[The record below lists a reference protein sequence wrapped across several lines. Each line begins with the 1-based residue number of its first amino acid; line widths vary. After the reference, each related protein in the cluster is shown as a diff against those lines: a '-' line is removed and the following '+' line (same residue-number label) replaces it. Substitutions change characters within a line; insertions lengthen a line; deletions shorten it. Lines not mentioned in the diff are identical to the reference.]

1 MKTSFLLCV
10 FIVLFSFGS
19 ANAQD
24 KSSSPNWPDRKV
36 LPIEPYQKT
45 GKIAP
50 NIKDSDPIEWPK
62 EIGAPAGAPNVLL
75 IMIDD
80 VGFGTSTAFG
90 GPVPTPTFDSLAR
103 NGLMYNRFHTTA
115 VCSSSRAALITGRNH
130 HTAATGIIMEFS
142 TPFPGYNSLVPHSVA
157 TIGKILTD
165 NGYGTAWFGKNHN
178 VPDWQTS
185 PAGPFNLWPTGLGFE
200 YFYGFLGADAN
211 QFRPAL
217 MENTKPVDPYLV
229 DGKVDT
235 SYILDKDLAD
245 HAINWIH
252 TQKSVSPN
260 KPFFAYYTPGTAHA
274 PHQAPKEWIAKFKGK
289 FDYGFEKQ
297 RIMTY
302 EKQKA
307 MGVIPKD
314 AKLTPTPAEYQ
325 KWDALS
331 PNMKKI
337 VAREMEVYAAQLAY
351 CDYQVGRV
359 IQSIKDM
366 GQLDNTL
373 IIYIMGDNGAS
384 AEDPTGHGLTSEIGI
399 MVNGEQDTEDFML
412 KNLDNFGGPWLA
424 EHYSQS
430 WAHAMNTPYQWDKKI
445 ASHLGGSRTGMVI
458 SWPARI
464 KQVGQMR
471 SQFTHIT
478 DVVPTILE
486 AANIPAPDS
495 VDGFKQEPMA
505 GVSMMYTFDS
515 ATAPER
521 HTTQYFEIIANRA
534 IYKDG
539 WMANTTPKILPW
551 EGTHAASADPLNDY
565 KWELYNLNTDFSQ
578 ADNIAAKNPQKL
590 KEMQQAFMVE
600 AAKYKVFPLDD
611 RYIER
616 VNPENR
622 PNLNKGR
629 THYEFYEGSSRI
641 TEAMAP
647 NMKNTSYSITADI
660 DVKAGDEGMIITQGG
675 YFAGTALML
684 LKGKPTFAYAFSHYP
699 NHKWTIQS
707 PTPLTAGK
715 HTIVMNFD
723 YAGGGAGKPA
733 KVTLL
738 VDGTQVANGDIPMT
752 VPKRFS
758 ADETLDVGEDFGTPV
773 TRDYEVPFT
782 FQGKIAKVTV
792 DLKP

>member
-782 FQGKIAKVTV
+782 F
-792 DLKP
+792 

>member
-1 MKTSFLLCV
+1 MKPLSKYFIRLVFLISINLV
-10 FIVLFSFGS
+10 
-19 ANAQD
+19 NAQQ
-24 KSSSPNWPDRKV
+24 SNAWPDRTV

-50 NIKDSDPIEWPK
+50 TIKDSDPIEWPK
-62 EIGAPAGAPNVLL
+62 EISAPDGAPNVLL

-80 VGFGTSTAFG
+80 VGYGATSTFG
-90 GPVPTPTFDSLAR
+90 GPIPTPVFDNLAK
-103 NGLMYNRFHTTA
+103 NGLTYNRFHTTA

-142 TPFPGYNSLVPHSVA
+142 TPYPGYNSLVPRSVA
-157 TIGKILTD
+157 SIGKILTD
-165 NGYGTAWFGKNHN
+165 NGYGTSWFGKNHN

-200 YFYGFLGADAN
+200 YFYGFLGADAH

-217 MENTKPVDPYLV
+217 MQNTKPVDPYIV
-229 DGKVDT
+229 DGKVDEN
-235 SYILDKDLAD
+235 YILDKDLANK
-245 HAINWIH
+245 AINWIQ

-260 KPFFAYYTPGTAHA
+260 KPFFVYYTPGTAHA
-274 PHQAPKEWIAKFKGK
+274 PHQAPKDWIEKFKGK

-297 RIMTY
+297 RQMTF

-307 MGVIPKD
+307 MGIIPKD
-314 AKLTPTPAEYQ
+314 AKLAPTPSEYQ

-351 CDYQVGRV
+351 SDYQIGRV

-366 GQLDNTL
+366 GELDNTL

-399 MVNGEQDTEDFML
+399 MVNGEVDTEEFML
-412 KNLDNFGGPWLA
+412 KNIDNFGGPWMA

-458 SWPARI
+458 SWPAKI
-464 KQVGQMR
+464 KQTGQIR

-478 DVVPTILE
+478 DIVPTILE
-486 AANIPAPDS
+486 AATLPVPKS
-495 VDGFKQEPMA
+495 VDGFVQEPMA
-505 GVSMMYTFDS
+505 GTSIEYTFDS
-515 ATAPER
+515 AKAPEK
-521 HTTQYFEIIANRA
+521 HTTQYFEIIGNRA

-539 WMANTTPKILPW
+539 WIASTTPKILPW
-551 EGTHAASADPLNDY
+551 EGNHPASKDPVNDY
-565 KWELYNLNTDFSQ
+565 KWELYDLNTDFSQ
-578 ADNIAAKNPQKL
+578 TNDIAAKNPKKL
-590 KEMQQAFMVE
+590 KELQDEFNKE
-600 AAKYKVFPLDD
+600 ASKYEVYPLDD

-616 VNPENR
+616 LNPENR
-622 PNLNKGR
+622 PNFNKGR
-629 THYEFYEGSSRI
+629 NEFIYHQGSSRI
-641 TEAMAP
+641 TEGMAP
-647 NMKNTSYSITADI
+647 NMKNTSYSIKADI
-660 DVKAGDEGMIITQGG
+660 EVKSGDEGMIITQGG
-675 YFAGTALML
+675 YFGGTALML
-684 LKGKPTFAYAFSHYP
+684 LKGKPTFSYAFSHYP

-723 YAGGGAGKPA
+723 YAGGGGGKAA
-733 KVTLL
+733 KVTIL
-738 VDGTQVANGDIPMT
+738 VDSKEVAKGDIPRT

-758 ADETLDVGEDFGTPV
+758 SDETLDVGEDFGTPV
-773 TRDYEVPFT
+773 TRDYEVPFK
-782 FQGKIAKVTV
+782 FQGSIEKVIV
-792 DLKP
+792 NLKS

>member
-1 MKTSFLLCV
+1 MKSRILFVLLIALVPFC
-10 FIVLFSFGS
+10 ST
-19 ANAQD
+19 NAQQ
-24 KSSSPNWPDRKV
+24 KPAAEPWPNRKV
-36 LPIEPYQKT
+36 LPIEPYQKK
-45 GKIAP
+45 GIIAP
-50 NIKDSDPIEWPK
+50 NIKDSDPIDWPK
-62 EIGAPAGAPNVLL
+62 EISAPAGAPNVLL

-80 VGFGTSTAFG
+80 VGFGASDLFG
-90 GPVPTPTFDSLAR
+90 GPVPTPTFDALAK

-142 TPFPGYNSLVPHSVA
+142 TPFPGYNSLVPRSVA

-165 NGYGTAWFGKNHN
+165 NGYGTSWFGKNHN
-178 VPDWQTS
+178 VPDWQSS

-217 MENTKPVDPYLV
+217 MENTKPVDPYIV
-229 DGKVDT
+229 NGKVDT
-235 SYILDKDLAD
+235 TYILDRDLAD

-252 TQKSVSPN
+252 TQKSVSPK

-274 PHQAPKEWIAKFKGK
+274 PHQAPKEWIEKFKGK
-289 FDYGFEKQ
+289 FDYGFEQQ

-302 EKQKA
+302 ERQKA

-314 AKLTPTPAEYQ
+314 AKLAPTPKEYQ
-325 KWDALS
+325 TWDALDA
-331 PNMKKI
+331 NMKKI
-337 VAREMEVYAAQLAY
+337 VAREMEVYAGQLAY
-351 CDYQVGRV
+351 CDYQIGRV

-366 GQLDNTL
+366 GELDNTL
-373 IIYIMGDNGAS
+373 VIYIMGDNGAS

-399 MVNGEQDTEDFML
+399 MVNGENDTEDFMS

-464 KQVGQMR
+464 KQTGQMR

-478 DVVPTILE
+478 DIVPTILE
-486 AANIPAPDS
+486 AAKIPIPTS

-505 GVSMMYTFDS
+505 GKSMVYTFDN
-515 ATAPER
+515 AKAPER

-539 WMANTTPKILPW
+539 WIANTTPKILPW
-551 EGTHAASADPLNDY
+551 EGGHEASKDPLNDY

-578 ADNIAAKNPQKL
+578 VDDVSKKYPAKL
-590 KEMQQAFMVE
+590 KEMQNAFMVE

-629 THYEFYEGSSRI
+629 TSYVFYDGSSRI
-641 TEAMAP
+641 TEGMAP
-647 NMKNTSYSITADI
+647 NMKNTSYSITAEVN
-660 DVKAGDEGMIITQGG
+660 VKAGDEGMIITQGG
-675 YFAGTALML
+675 YFGGTALML
-684 LKGKPTFAYAFSHYP
+684 LKGKPTFSYAFSHYP

-707 PTPLTAGK
+707 PTALTEGK
-715 HTIVMNFD
+715 HTVVMNFD
-723 YAGGGAGKPA
+723 YAGGGVGKAA

-758 ADETLDVGEDFGTPV
+758 SDETLDVGEDFGTPV

-782 FQGKIAKVTV
+782 FQGKIEKVTV
-792 DLKP
+792 DLK